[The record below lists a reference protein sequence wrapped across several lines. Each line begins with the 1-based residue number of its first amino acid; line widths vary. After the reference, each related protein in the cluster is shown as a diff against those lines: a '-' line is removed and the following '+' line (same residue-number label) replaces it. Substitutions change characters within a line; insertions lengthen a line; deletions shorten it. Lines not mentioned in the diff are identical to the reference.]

1 MIMFKKI
8 THGWQLLRSHYWL
21 ALIFDVA
28 AILLLFALIH
38 SWQMR
43 HLLSADSDALA
54 PDFELTSLAGEQVR
68 LSQLRGQKA
77 VLFFFA
83 PWCGVCNAS
92 IGNLQDL
99 HLTSGDKNLRVM
111 AIAMDYAAL
120 EDVRWFADKHDLTLP
135 VLLGNAALIRTWKL
149 RGYPTYYVVDEQGRV
164 RQRSIGYA
172 TELGLRWRTG

>member
-1 MIMFKKI
+1 MIMIDKI
-8 THGWQLLRSHYWL
+8 AHGWQVLRGHYWA
-21 ALIFDVA
+21 ALVFDVA
-28 AILLLFALIH
+28 AILLVFALIH

-54 PDFELTSLAGEQVR
+54 PDFQLTSLAGEQVT

-99 HLTSGDKNLRVM
+99 HLVSHDKKLKVL
-111 AIAMDYAAL
+111 AIAMDYAGL
-120 EDVRWFADKHDLTLP
+120 EDVRQFADKHSLTLP
-135 VLLGNAALIRTWKL
+135 VLLGNAGLIQAWKL

-164 RQRSIGYA
+164 RQRSLGYA
-172 TELGLRWRTG
+172 TELGLRWRTS

>member
-1 MIMFKKI
+1 MPNKFI
-8 THGWQLLRSHYWL
+8 HWWQALRRQYWA
-21 ALIFDVA
+21 ALVFDVA
-28 AILLLFALIH
+28 AILLVFALIH
-38 SWQMR
+38 AWQMR
-43 HLLSADSDALA
+43 HLLSADEDALA
-54 PDFELTSLAGEQVR
+54 PDFQLTSLAGEQVR
-68 LSQLRGQKA
+68 LSELRGQKA

-99 HLTSGDKNLRVM
+99 HLISGDRQLNVM

-120 EDVRWFADKHDLTLP
+120 DEVRQFADKHELTLP